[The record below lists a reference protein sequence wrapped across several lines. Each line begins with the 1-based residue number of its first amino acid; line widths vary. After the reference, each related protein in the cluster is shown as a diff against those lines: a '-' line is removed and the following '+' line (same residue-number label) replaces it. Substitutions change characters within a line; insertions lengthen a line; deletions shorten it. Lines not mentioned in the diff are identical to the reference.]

1 MDEDGLATA
10 ARRYVPPPALVQ
22 AALGP
27 KEQLFVAFSADAD
40 AEEEEN
46 GQLRAI
52 GWVIGCGGEI
62 ESYKQRRVRP
72 REETQ
77 PAQNDGE
84 PAEQILNEFLAEVLE
99 ATWDG
104 GRLLAHDLTLQ
115 ASIVERELRRC
126 DMTALRHHWGS
137 LARHGLC
144 LKDEEIGRWLQ
155 DCYRQEGSAAPSS
168 NALALNRVLQLLL
181 PEHARP
187 RDCVERAALYLKA
200 ERALQELAVPP
211 CRRPGGC
218 HVWKRVFASGMR
230 DNGEYQQICRECGRT
245 F

>member
-27 KEQLFVAFSADAD
+27 KEQLFVAFSADA
-40 AEEEEN
+40 EHEEN
-46 GQLRAI
+46 GELRAI

-104 GRLLAHDLTLQ
+104 GRLLAHDLALQ

-155 DCYRQEGSAAPSS
+155 DCFRQEGSAAPSS

-181 PEHARP
+181 PEHAGP
-187 RDCVERAALYLKA
+187 RDCVERAALYLKTA
-200 ERALQELAVPP
+200 RALQELAVPP
-211 CRRPGGC
+211 LPTPT
-218 HVWKRVFASGMR
+218 RVPCMEEGLCQRHAR
-230 DNGEYQQICRECGRT
+230 QR
-245 F
+245 